1 MRCVPVLCL
10 LSGYFFQFSTE
21 FYGFDSCSQFL
32 MKIFISTENIIGI
45 ENEKYSLRNLLIKL
59 LENIIIKLI

>member
-1 MRCVPVLCL
+1 
-10 LSGYFFQFSTE
+10 
-21 FYGFDSCSQFL
+21 